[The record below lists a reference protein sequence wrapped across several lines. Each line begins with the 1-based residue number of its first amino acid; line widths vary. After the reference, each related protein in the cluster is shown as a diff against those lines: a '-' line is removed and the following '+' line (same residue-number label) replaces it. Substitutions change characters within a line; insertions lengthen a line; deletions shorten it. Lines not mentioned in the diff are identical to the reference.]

1 VKKYTFEQLR
11 HVRAGIIGI
20 SYLIFSFVLI
30 TLLAILTQDASL
42 CIVIMFLLIFTP
54 VIFYKKLIPVFE
66 ETITINESGFHIK
79 SQNRNIDWNNIRWF
93 RIDNKTSPLIDIIEF
108 GVVNGKRVSF
118 TYYKKTQKSNDWQLF
133 KNDIVELVDSN
144 CENLRN
150 YYDTKI
156 WKTLIH
162 IIIISWIIIPSVLI
176 GLGFDIV
183 KVIPMVLILIGSTI
197 TIITVISNSRK
208 KKLKQ

>member
-1 VKKYTFEQLR
+1 
-11 HVRAGIIGI
+11 
-20 SYLIFSFVLI
+20 
-30 TLLAILTQDASL
+30 
-42 CIVIMFLLIFTP
+42 M
-54 VIFYKKLIPVFE
+54 
-66 ETITINESGFHIK
+66 
-79 SQNRNIDWNNIRWF
+79 
-93 RIDNKTSPLIDIIEF
+93 IDIIEF

-162 IIIISWIIIPSVLI
+162 IIIISLDNYTFSLI

-197 TIITVISNSRK
+197 PIITVISNNRK